1 MITPAF
7 LKSCTDEQINKGV
20 AWRLIKSR
28 QLSGVCSAQSEIDH
42 SFSQNLAK
50 DVDYGLFNP
59 CTNPNDAWP
68 IMMNNLISTTPRGR
82 SSYAQPYA
90 SSGMLAIMV
99 HCDSNEELL
108 RAAMEVYIL
117 MSTQS

>member
-1 MITPAF
+1 MSKLTPKF

-20 AWRLIKSR
+20 GWIEASKRPLAGRCNWCGEMKCVHRANFLER
-28 QLSGVCSAQSEIDH
+28 
-42 SFSQNLAK
+42 FSYCA
-50 DVDYGLFNP
+50 
-59 CTNPNDAWP
+59 NPNDAWP

-117 MSTQS
+117 MEVGK